1 MDIVSAG
8 IDRLTFRQV
17 AREWAKEV
25 GSKPG
30 SFDEKKI
37 FDTLVNAFLHGQFDD
52 FELTIERAPK
62 YVLGKR
68 IQPPPM
74 RVTRASFA
82 NIIVLA
88 PGSQISLPAKQAD
101 PNDPSLPK
109 YRPVDS
115 VPWEELAKQGP
126 NAFDK
131 HLREAWLEPLTIR
144 KDNLAR
150 WADRQDYKQ
159 PRFWFGDVRGEAH
172 MGFGGESA
180 RSAGKRGGS
189 AGGFNKALQEAV
201 NRISDKLA
209 EHGKTPTLG
218 KFCEWFKKNGAIAG
232 RDSAMGEPYSFEPFI
247 ADCDDLYLDDDK
259 LVWKDQGGQERD
271 IKLSSL
277 RRYLNRAQEHL
288 CATPPKHG

>member
-172 MGFGGESA
+172 TGFGGESA
-180 RSAGKRGGS
+180 ESAGKRGGQQP
-189 AGGFNKALQEAV
+189 KYDVALQDAI
-201 NRISDKLA
+201 NRIARQLQDA
-209 EHGKTPTLG
+209 GTPITPG
-218 KFCEWFKKNGAIAG
+218 NFKGWFVEKDAITKP
-232 RDSAMGEPYSFEPFI
+232 RLNFPKPWSFEQPI
-247 ADCDDLYLDDDK
+247 GNCDELYIDGKK
-259 LVWKDQGGQERD
+259 LVWKNRD
-271 IKLSSL
+271 GIEKDMKLRSL
-277 RRYLNRAQEHL
+277 EPYFKRAKAFLLQHS
-288 CATPPKHG
+288 P